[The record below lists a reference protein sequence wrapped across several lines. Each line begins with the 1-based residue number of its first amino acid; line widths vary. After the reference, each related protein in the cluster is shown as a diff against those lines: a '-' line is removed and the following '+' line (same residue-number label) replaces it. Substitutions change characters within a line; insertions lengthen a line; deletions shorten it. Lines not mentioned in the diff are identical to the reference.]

1 MAGEFISGWTFQRG
15 DGGSPEVFTNIG
27 KVEEASGFGVTN
39 ELVEVT
45 NFDSNG
51 RREFISGLSDG
62 QEITLTCIDL
72 LADSQQ
78 AGIISDVNAK
88 LNRNMRFIESDGVN
102 TIQYDFNAVMLGW
115 EKNPANQDKNTV
127 NFTLKISGDIVQS

>member
-15 DGGSPEVFTNIG
+15 GGSPEVFTNIG
-27 KVEEASGFGVTN
+27 KVEEASGFGETN
-39 ELVEVT
+39 ELVETT

-78 AGIISDVNAK
+78 AGIIADVNTK
-88 LNRNMRFIESDGVN
+88 LNHNMRFIESDGCKIRSRSI
-102 TIQYDFNAVMLGW
+102 TIFRSCITAS
-115 EKNPANQDKNTV
+115 T
-127 NFTLKISGDIVQS
+127 